1 MISQLLN
8 YPFLLLLGEFSF
20 TFYMIHML
28 VMDVFNACVRHFH
41 LNISWG
47 ILLPLYFI
55 SITVLSYCVYKY
67 YEKPIASKLKKRL

>member
-1 MISQLLN
+1 
-8 YPFLLLLGEFSF
+8 
-20 TFYMIHML
+20 ML

-41 LNISWG
+41 LNIPLG